1 MAPNRSTEL
10 SFSEAGLAIV
20 GSLPD
25 PMFAV
30 DEAGRI
36 AWANDAL
43 MARVDDDVTGRGLRD
58 LVDDPAGTL
67 ARTLSLA
74 WSSSQAKPCQ
84 LSLRGAADS
93 STHAEHWRVETGAGP
108 LVVFRLLAGE
118 SGAERFVL
126 LSETIER
133 INGEIQSRRE
143 TERSLQV
150 AIEEL
155 ETANATKDRVLA
167 EVSHDLR
174 TPLNAI
180 IGFSEMLAKG
190 IGGTLTERHHEY
202 AKLIH
207 ASGASLL
214 ELIDQILTVASRCG
228 ASTLQVEEP
237 TSLASCLRSCEL
249 AVGPL
254 LVHKKLSLELPAE
267 NDLPEV
273 MIDRGA
279 VTSVLRNLVD
289 NAVKFSHEGETVSV
303 MFRPSL
309 SGGLMI
315 TVRDRGPGIPRDR
328 IDQITAPFVKFDTAE
343 RPGIG
348 GFGLG
353 MAIVKRR
360 IDEMQGTLSIDS
372 VVGRGTAIT
381 VTIPANLVVWPKR
394 SRPAA

>member
-1 MAPNRSTEL
+1 M
-10 SFSEAGLAIV
+10 
-20 GSLPD
+20 
-25 PMFAV
+25 
-30 DEAGRI
+30 
-36 AWANDAL
+36 
-43 MARVDDDVTGRGLRD
+43 
-58 LVDDPAGTL
+58 
-67 ARTLSLA
+67 
-74 WSSSQAKPCQ
+74 PCH
-84 LSLRGAADS
+84 LSLRGAADA
-93 STHAEHWRVETGAGP
+93 TAHAEHWRVETGEGP

-118 SGAERFVL
+118 SGAARFVL

-133 INGEIQSRRE
+133 LNGEIQSRRE
-143 TERSLQV
+143 AERSLRV
-150 AIEEL
+150 AVEEL

-180 IGFSEMLAKG
+180 IGFSEMLTKG

-202 AKLIH
+202 ARLIH

-214 ELIDQILTVASRCG
+214 GLIDQILTVASRRG
-228 ASTLQVEEP
+228 AKTLEVEEP
-237 TSLASCLRSCEL
+237 TNLADCLWSCEL

-254 LVHKKLSLELPAE
+254 LLHKKLSLELPDE
-267 NDLPEV
+267 SDLPEV
-273 MIDRGA
+273 MIDQGA

-289 NAVKFSHEGETVSV
+289 NAVKFSREGEKVSV
-303 MFRPSL
+303 LLRPSL

-315 TVRDRGPGIPRDR
+315 TVRDHGPGIPQNR
-328 IDQITAPFVKFDTAE
+328 IDRITAPFVKFDCDETSGE
-343 RPGIG
+343 RPGERCGIG

-360 IDEMQGTLSIDS
+360 IDEMHGTLSIDS

-381 VTIPANLVVWPKR
+381 VTIPANLVVWSKR